1 MLWRGI
7 QWDVSYS
14 LWVAHTDCPTSS
26 GLVDRIAVTV
36 ALEKLRKI
44 EDLAHF
50 TVNSARTGHSAIA
63 SHAFG
68 IYGNAGEAAE
78 RD

>member
-26 GLVDRIAVTV
+26 GLVDGIAVTV
-36 ALEKLRKI
+36 
-44 EDLAHF
+44 AHF